1 MAVLLGQPDLGL
13 DPRVK
18 NYPALKKQIIDTGG
32 LLHAVEW
39 RNRLGPGFPV
49 LICILGGTGAGKSVL
64 FNSLIAAKGSKVGLI
79 RPCTRG
85 AVISCPLSLVN
96 TLEDFLNEWG
106 FGSES
111 QIFPYQARTFE
122 NVILV
127 DTPDF
132 DSIEKSN
139 QIISNHFFVL
149 SDLILFVA
157 SQEKYADMAGRKVI
171 RNAFKW
177 GKEISVILNKAVSED
192 AFADFQQSLCNEF
205 PEMELSRIDRI
216 EGIPDILP
224 TDSRITH
231 FLNVLE
237 KFESIDEV
245 FRLRNAEHTRL
256 RSITL
261 ENLETTI
268 DSINNFQARVR
279 KVIHCVET
287 AAEKVI
293 EEVESQLDV
302 SGSKDVEE
310 RIQVRLENLLRKYDI
325 LYAPRSAVRMAFRK
339 VFTAIRSAIPAN
351 WVGRDEAGIDEKVS
365 IETFLQNDYGY
376 SLVMIEASIAR
387 FNLSVAEILSSDE
400 DFSDFRSIALES
412 CPRLTSEQIRTFYE
426 QVFPNIE
433 QLLEGEFEKF
443 KQGLSTA
450 DELKLYGSY
459 TLWAVFLVTAEVA
472 IGGGITLLDMVLNTA
487 IAPFIPKWLLKLKV
501 VDILR
506 DIAARV
512 DSYRRDAFRKIL
524 QSQAKVYTDVFLTLG
539 PNEASVRNLLNL
551 RDSLQNT
558 V

>member
-1 MAVLLGQPDLGL
+1 
-13 DPRVK
+13 
-18 NYPALKKQIIDTGG
+18 
-32 LLHAVEW
+32 
-39 RNRLGPGFPV
+39 
-49 LICILGGTGAGKSVL
+49 
-64 FNSLIAAKGSKVGLI
+64 
-79 RPCTRG
+79 
-85 AVISCPLSLVN
+85 
-96 TLEDFLNEWG
+96 
-106 FGSES
+106 
-111 QIFPYQARTFE
+111 
-122 NVILV
+122 
-127 DTPDF
+127 
-132 DSIEKSN
+132 
-139 QIISNHFFVL
+139 
-149 SDLILFVA
+149 
-157 SQEKYADMAGRKVI
+157 MAGRKVI

-177 GKEISVILNKAVSED
+177 GKEIRVILNKAVSED

-205 PEMELSRIDRI
+205 PEMELTRIDRI

-224 TDSRITH
+224 TDNRITH

-245 FRLRNAEHTRL
+245 FMLRNAENTRL

-279 KVIHCVET
+279 KVIHSVET
-287 AAEKVI
+287 IAENVI
-293 EEVESQLDV
+293 EEIESQLDV

-325 LYAPRSAVRMAFRK
+325 LYAPRSVVRMAFRK
-339 VFTAIRSAIPAN
+339 MFTTIRRAIPAN
-351 WVGRDEAGIDEKVS
+351 WVARDEAGIDEKVS
-365 IETFLQNDYGY
+365 METFLQNDYGY
-376 SLVMIEASIAR
+376 SLAMIEASIAR
-387 FNLSVAEILSSDE
+387 FNLNVAEILSSEE

-487 IAPFIPKWLLKLKV
+487 IAPFIPKWLLKLKI

-512 DSYRRDAFRKIL
+512 DSYRRDAFREIL

-539 PNEASVRNLLNL
+539 PDKASVKNLLNL
-551 RDSLQNT
+551 RDSFKNT

>member
-1 MAVLLGQPDLGL
+1 
-13 DPRVK
+13 
-18 NYPALKKQIIDTGG
+18 
-32 LLHAVEW
+32 
-39 RNRLGPGFPV
+39 
-49 LICILGGTGAGKSVL
+49 
-64 FNSLIAAKGSKVGLI
+64 
-79 RPCTRG
+79 
-85 AVISCPLSLVN
+85 
-96 TLEDFLNEWG
+96 
-106 FGSES
+106 
-111 QIFPYQARTFE
+111 
-122 NVILV
+122 
-127 DTPDF
+127 
-132 DSIEKSN
+132 
-139 QIISNHFFVL
+139 
-149 SDLILFVA
+149 
-157 SQEKYADMAGRKVI
+157 
-171 RNAFKW
+171 
-177 GKEISVILNKAVSED
+177 
-192 AFADFQQSLCNEF
+192 
-205 PEMELSRIDRI
+205 MELSRIDRI

-261 ENLETTI
+261 KNLETTI

-487 IAPFIPKWLLKLKV
+487 IAPFIPKWLLKLKI

-524 QSQAKVYTDVFLTLG
+524 QSQAKVYTDVFLALG
-539 PNEASVRNLLNL
+539 PDEASVKNLLNL